1 MDIAIDSWELT
12 SSLEEMTSHS
22 WAADLPARGGGAL
35 RFPTCGMRGL
45 AQLVSSRGVLTV
57 EGCGTWAH
65 TGVLIL
71 GDRCFH
77 FTDGLGGL
85 REGHSQSHTAVK
97 QVANLD
103 SDPPLG
109 SSHCVIARS

>member
-12 SSLEEMTSHS
+12 SSLEEMTGHS
-22 WAADLPARGGGAL
+22 WAADLSALGGGAL
-35 RFPTCGMRGL
+35 GSPTRGMRGL
-45 AQLVSSRGVLTV
+45 AQLVSSRDVLTV

-65 TGVLIL
+65 MGVLML

-109 SSHCVIARS
+109 SSHHVIASS